1 MSQQQNKLAL
11 GLTIFVSALGYFV
24 DIYDLLLF
32 GIVRVPSLRAM
43 GVEESAMLNEGLKLL
58 NAQMAGMLLGG
69 ILWGIIGDKR
79 GRRNV
84 LFGSIL
90 LYSIANIAN
99 AFVTDVQTYATLRF
113 FAGLGLAGELGAAI
127 TLVSEVMSPK
137 NRGYGTTLVAGTGI
151 LGAVLASLIGDLFD
165 WKVAYIVG
173 GGMGICLLGL
183 RAGLLESSMFKNLG
197 QHSEAVPRGAFL
209 KLFTARDT
217 LKKYLCCIF
226 VGMPIWFVIG
236 ILVTFGPEFAR
247 EFGIHGE
254 VTGSH
259 SIMWNYVGGTFGGLS
274 CGFLS
279 QLLKSRRRA
288 MGIYLGC
295 TLLLCLVF
303 MTALRGSTPDVFYF
317 LCFCFGVATGYWS
330 VFVTN
335 AAEQFGTNMRAT
347 AAITVPNFVRGAVV
361 PMTLSFHAL
370 RSTHTMVSAAA
381 IVGFVVIVL
390 AFISLWWMQETY
402 GKNLDAVEVL

>member
-1 MSQQQNKLAL
+1 MSQQQSRFVI

-32 GIVRVPSLRAM
+32 GIVRVPSLRAL
-43 GVEESAMLNEGLKLL
+43 GVTEADMLSQGVKLL

-69 ILWGIIGDKR
+69 ILWGVIGDKR

-99 AFVTDVQTYATLRF
+99 AFVTDVTTYATLRF

-165 WKVAYIVG
+165 WKVAYVVG
-173 GGMGICLLGL
+173 GVMGLCLLGL
-183 RAGLLESSMFKNLG
+183 RAGLLESAMFKDLS
-197 QHSEAVPRGAFL
+197 QHQEKVPRGAFL
-209 KLFTARDT
+209 KLFTSFDT
-217 LKKYLCCIF
+217 LKKYLCCIC
-226 VGMPIWFVIG
+226 VGIPIWFVIG
-236 ILVTFGPEFAR
+236 ILITFGPEIAR
-247 EFGIHGE
+247 EFGVSGN

-259 SIMWNYVGGTFGGLS
+259 CIMWNYVGGTIGGLT
-274 CGFLS
+274 CGLAS
-279 QLLKSRRRA
+279 QLLRSRRKA
-288 MGIYLGC
+288 ILIYLSSTTVLFFVYVSLRGLSTDMFYLMC
-295 TLLLCLVF
+295 TL
-303 MTALRGSTPDVFYF
+303 
-317 LCFCFGVATGYWS
+317 FGISTGYWS

-347 AAITVPNFVRGAVV
+347 AAITVPNFVRGGVV
-361 PMTLSFHAL
+361 PMTLSFHYLRHESGMVPAL
-370 RSTHTMVSAAA
+370 LTVG
-381 IVGFVVIVL
+381 IVAFTL
-390 AFISLWWMQETY
+390 AFASLWNLDETY
-402 GKNLDAVEVL
+402 GKDLNTVETF